1 MVQPALPSR
10 TEWSQPQFMLWRLMK
25 LSAVKQQDKTLLDLM
40 KLFLFSA
47 QIKSN

>member
-1 MVQPALPSR
+1 
-10 TEWSQPQFMLWRLMK
+10 MK

-40 KLFLFSA
+40 KFFLFSA